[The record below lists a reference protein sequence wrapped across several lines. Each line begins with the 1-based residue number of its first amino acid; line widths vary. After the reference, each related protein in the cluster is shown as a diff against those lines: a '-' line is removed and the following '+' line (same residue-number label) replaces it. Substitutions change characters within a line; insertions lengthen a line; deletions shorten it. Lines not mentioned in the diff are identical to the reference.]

1 MSKKITKSEL
11 IKMISEEVDKAKRIK
26 SLENKKSA
34 ILESIKKL
42 EEGNRPSNEREL
54 SELLDI
60 TNKEELFDMLW
71 SWQSADDQAEFL
83 EHAKSEL
90 GIEEEEDDDEEEDN
104 DNEEEELEEKKMT
117 KPEKRKR
124 EDIVMALKD
133 KMKDFKDRYGKKAK
147 DVMYATAT
155 KMAMNEP
162 KKDK

>member
-1 MSKKITKSEL
+1 MSKKITKPEL
-11 IKMISEEVDKAKRIK
+11 IKMISEEFNKVNRLKN
-26 SLENKKSA
+26 LENKKNA

-54 SELLDI
+54 LELLDI
-60 TNKEELFDMLW
+60 TTKEELFNMLW

-83 EHAKSEL
+83 KHAKSEL
-90 GIEEEEDDDEEEDN
+90 GIEEEEDD
-104 DNEEEELEEKKMT
+104 NEEEELEEKEMT
-117 KPEKRKR
+117 KREKHKR

>member
-1 MSKKITKSEL
+1 
-11 IKMISEEVDKAKRIK
+11 
-26 SLENKKSA
+26 
-34 ILESIKKL
+34 
-42 EEGNRPSNEREL
+42 
-54 SELLDI
+54 
-60 TNKEELFDMLW
+60 MLW

-83 EHAKSEL
+83 KHAKSEL
-90 GIEEEEDDDEEEDN
+90 GIEEEEDD
-104 DNEEEELEEKKMT
+104 NEEEELEEKEMT
-117 KPEKRKR
+117 KREKHKR

>member
-1 MSKKITKSEL
+1 MSKKITKPEL
-11 IKMISEEVDKAKRIK
+11 IKMISEEFNKVNRLKN
-26 SLENKKSA
+26 LENKKNA

-54 SELLDI
+54 LELLDI
-60 TNKEELFDMLW
+60 TTKEKLFNMLW

-83 EHAKSEL
+83 KHAKSEL
-90 GIEEEEDDDEEEDN
+90 GIEEEEDDNEEEED
-104 DNEEEELEEKKMT
+104 DNEEEELEEKEMT
-117 KPEKRKR
+117 KREKHKR

>member
-60 TNKEELFDMLW
+60 TNKEELFDMLC

-90 GIEEEEDDDEEEDN
+90 GIEEEDN